1 MNNISPL
8 RYPGG
13 KSKACK
19 IIDEIISKEFD
30 SFVFFNWSSKLDRAS
45 LVFL

>member
-30 SFVFFNWSSKLDRAS
+30 LKNFNKY
-45 LVFL
+45 FH